1 MNRRKFFFLSSST
14 AGAILLSQ
22 CSSTTTQQA
31 QSEKLRK
38 STGRLSSQGGQLDI
52 ALDAGYGDINLAGS
66 QANLYS
72 YNGQVP
78 GPVLEAQPGDSVRI
92 QFTNNLPEATNLHY
106 HGLHVSPTGN
116 ADNVFLEIPSGE
128 QLTYNFTIPQNH
140 PAGTFWYHPHLHGLV
155 AKQVFWG
162 LGGLFIV
169 RGELDEI
176 PEIEAAQEELLV
188 LQDFALDSGGQVI
201 TPHPMEQMHGREGQ
215 LITVNGKVNPILS
228 IPSGGLLRLR
238 IVNASPSRFYRLSLE
253 EHPFYLIA
261 TEGGSISEPI
271 EQQELLL
278 TPGQRVEVL
287 VSGEREPGE
296 YRLLNR
302 PYNRGSMGMM
312 GGGMMGQDGMGRGRM
327 GGGMMGQ
334 DGMGRGRMGG
344 GMMGQ
349 DGMGRGRMGG
359 GMMGRGQTNDS
370 GNVEVLATLSYN
382 GQVDPLPLPKRLIP
396 VDALPEPK
404 TTRRFTFSHGMNPG
418 QGMVFLIDGKT
429 FDHQR
434 IDTQVKLNT
443 VEDWELVN
451 TGMMDH
457 PIHLHTNH
465 FQVIDRNGQPEPYR
479 AWRDTVLVA
488 VGETVRMRVR
498 FTDFP
503 GKTVY
508 HCHILDHEDLGMM
521 GTIEMV

>member
-22 CSSTTTQQA
+22 CSTGTTQQA
-31 QSEKLRK
+31 QSENLRL
-38 STGRLSSQGGQLDI
+38 SSRRLSSQGGQLDI
-52 ALDAGYGDINLAGS
+52 ALDAGYGDINLAGR
-66 QANLYS
+66 QAKLYS

-116 ADNVFLEIPSGE
+116 ADNVFLDIPSGE

-169 RGELDEI
+169 RGELDQI
-176 PEIEAAQEELLV
+176 PEIEAAQEEFLV

-215 LITVNGKVNPILS
+215 LITVNGKVNPTLS

-238 IVNASPSRFYRLSLE
+238 IANASPSSFYRLSLE

-287 VSGEREPGE
+287 VRGEREPGE
-296 YRLLNR
+296 YRLLNL

-312 GGGMMGQDGMGRGRM
+312 GGGMMGRDGMGHGRM
-327 GGGMMGQ
+327 S
-334 DGMGRGRMGG
+334 
-344 GMMGQ
+344 
-349 DGMGRGRMGG
+349 G

-382 GQVDPLPLPKRLIP
+382 GQVEPLPLPKRLIP
-396 VDALPEPK
+396 VDALPEPE
-404 TTRRFTFSHGMNPG
+404 TTRRFTFSHGMAPG
-418 QGMVFLIDGKT
+418 QGMVFLINGKP

-434 IDTQVKLNT
+434 IDTRVQLNT

-479 AWRDTVLVA
+479 AWRDTVLVP
-488 VGETVRMRVR
+488 VGETVRMRVQ

-521 GTIEMV
+521 GTIEMLS

>member
-1 MNRRKFFFLSSST
+1 MNRRIFFFLSSST

-22 CSSTTTQQA
+22 CSSATTKQA
-31 QSEKLRK
+31 QSEKLRL
-38 STGRLSSQGGQLDI
+38 SSRRLSSQGGQLDI
-52 ALDAGYGDINLAGS
+52 ALDAGYGDINLAGR
-66 QANLYS
+66 QAKLYS

-92 QFTNNLPEATNLHY
+92 QFSNNLPEATNLHY

-128 QLTYNFTIPQNH
+128 QLTYEFTIPQNH

-169 RGELDEI
+169 RGELDQI

-188 LQDFALDSGGQVI
+188 IQDFDLDSGGQVI

-215 LITVNGKVNPILS
+215 LITINGKVNPTLS

-238 IVNASPSRFYRLSLE
+238 IANASPSRFYRLSLE

-261 TEGGSISEPI
+261 TEGGSISEPV

-278 TPGQRVEVL
+278 TPGQRVDVL
-287 VSGEREPGE
+287 VPGEREPGE
-296 YRLLNR
+296 YRLLNQ

-312 GGGMMGQDGMGRGRM
+312 GGGRMGRGMMGRGRM
-327 GGGMMGQ
+327 G
-334 DGMGRGRMGG
+334 R
-344 GMMGQ
+344 
-349 DGMGRGRMGG
+349 

-370 GNVEVLATLSYN
+370 GNVEVLATLRYK
-382 GQVDPLPLPKRLIP
+382 GQVEPLPLPKRLIP
-396 VDALPEPK
+396 VDALPEPE
-404 TTRRFTFSHGMNPG
+404 TTRRFTFSHGMAPG
-418 QGMVFLIDGKT
+418 QGMVFLINGKI

-434 IDTQVKLNT
+434 IDTQVQLNT

-479 AWRDTVLVA
+479 AWRDTVLVP
-488 VGETVRMRVR
+488 VGGTVRMRVR
-498 FTDFP
+498 FADFP

-521 GTIEMV
+521 GTIEMVS

>member
-1 MNRRKFFFLSSST
+1 MNRRQFFFLSSST
-14 AGAILLSQ
+14 AGVILLSQ
-22 CSSTTTQQA
+22 CSAATTKQA
-31 QSEKLRK
+31 PSKKAPSEKLRL
-38 STGRLSSQGGQLDI
+38 SSRRLSSQGGQLDI
-52 ALDAGYGDINLAGS
+52 ALNAGYGDINLAGR
-66 QANLYS
+66 QAQLYS

-78 GPVLEAQPGDSVRI
+78 GPILEAQPGDSVRI
-92 QFTNNLPEATNLHY
+92 QFTNNLPEVTNLHY

-155 AKQVFWG
+155 AKQVFLG

-176 PEIEAAQEELLV
+176 PEIEAAQEEFLV

-215 LITVNGKVNPILS
+215 LITVNGQVNPTLS

-238 IVNASPSRFYRLSLE
+238 IANASPSRFYRLSLE
-253 EHPFYLIA
+253 EHLFYLIA

-287 VSGEREPGE
+287 VRGEREPGE

-312 GGGMMGQDGMGRGRM
+312 GGGMMGRDGMGR
-327 GGGMMGQ
+327 
-334 DGMGRGRMGG
+334 DGMGH
-344 GMMGQ
+344 
-349 DGMGRGRMGG
+349 GRMGG

-382 GQVDPLPLPKRLIP
+382 GQVEPLPLPKRLIP
-396 VDALPEPK
+396 VDALPEPE

-418 QGMVFLIDGKT
+418 QGMVFLINGKP

-434 IDTQVKLNT
+434 IDTQVQLNT

-479 AWRDTVLVA
+479 AWRDTVLVR

-498 FTDFP
+498 FADFL

-521 GTIEMV
+521 GTIEMVS